1 MEDEKALRQTS
12 KLKGFANT
20 RRMLVRE
27 KKKKASKNEHVLR
40 IEKRLKKTATVFSKT
55 CKLNDRLRN
64 CDTSS
69 SSRRHLR
76 DTVIQEMSLGT
87 SEMAKQME
95 N

>member
-27 KKKKASKNEHVLR
+27 RKKASKNERVLR